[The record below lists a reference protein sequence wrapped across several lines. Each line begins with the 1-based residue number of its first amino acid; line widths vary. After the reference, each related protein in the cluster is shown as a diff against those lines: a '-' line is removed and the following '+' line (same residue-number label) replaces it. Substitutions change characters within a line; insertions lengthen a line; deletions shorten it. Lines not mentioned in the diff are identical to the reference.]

1 MFSNAKFALIFSRG
15 NLTLQKIKQMSN
27 HIKIIVKPGK
37 EAAVKRFHPWIFS
50 GAIERMEGSPREG
63 DVVEVFS
70 SRKDFLALGHY
81 LPGSIA
87 VKIFSFEQAVVDDK
101 FWKSKLKSAF
111 QSRVRLGITGKS
123 SVANAYRLVFSEGD
137 LLPGLI
143 IDYYNGVAVIQ
154 AHSVG
159 MQRLLPVFTLG
170 LQELY
175 GKELTAVYDKSS
187 ETMEKSK
194 LITRHS
200 KQFLKDRSTGEE
212 TTTSPKLHSSP
223 GSPIVADSNSSD
235 QFLYGTSGP
244 VEIKETGHRFS
255 IDFIRG
261 QKTGFFLDQRGNRMF
276 AQFYAKDKKV
286 LNAFCYSGAFSVYA
300 LKGGASMVHSIDS
313 SKQAIEWTSG
323 NVDLN
328 GCDASKHRAEV
339 ADVKSYLVSTREKYD
354 MIILDPPAFAKTHHV
369 TNNALHAYVHI
380 NAEALKLLNP
390 GGLLF
395 TFSCSQPISR
405 EMFRSA
411 IQSASIET
419 GRHVTILHQ
428 LSQGPDHP
436 VSIFHPEGEYLKG
449 LILGVE

>member
-1 MFSNAKFALIFSRG
+1 MANA
-15 NLTLQKIKQMSN
+15 
-27 HIKIIVKPGK
+27 IKIILKPGK
-37 EAAVKRFHPWIFS
+37 ESAVSRFHPWIFS
-50 GAIERMEGSPREG
+50 GAIDNTEGAPREG
-63 DVVEVFS
+63 DVVEVLS

-87 VKIFSFEQAVVDDK
+87 VKIFSFERAIVNDD

-111 QSRVRLGITGKS
+111 QFRVRLGLTSGSI
-123 SVANAYRLVFSEGD
+123 ANAYRLVFSEGD

-159 MQRLLPVFTLG
+159 MHSLLPVFTEA

-175 GKELTAVYDKSS
+175 GEKLTAVYDKSS

-194 LITRHS
+194 LITRNS
-200 KQFLKDRSTGEE
+200 KLFLKTENPDHQSTVNSPDPLSPRPLAHSS
-212 TTTSPKLHSSP
+212 TTSPDH
-223 GSPIVADSNSSD
+223 
-235 QFLYGTSGP
+235 FLLGTSGP
-244 VEIKETGHRFS
+244 VEILETGHKFLV
-255 IDFIRG
+255 DFQRG

-276 AQFYAKDKKV
+276 AQFYAKGKTV

-300 LKGGASMVHSIDS
+300 LKGGAKRVHSIDS
-313 SKQAIEWTSG
+313 SRQAIEWTEQ
-323 NVDLN
+323 NIKLN
-328 GCDASKHRAEV
+328 GCDESKHQAEV
-339 ADVKSYLVSTREKYD
+339 ADVKRFLVDTREKYD

-380 NAEALKLLNP
+380 NAEAMKRLNP
-390 GGLLF
+390 GGILF

-411 IQSASIET
+411 IQSAAIET
-419 GRHVTILHQ
+419 GRQVRILHQ

-436 VSIFHPEGEYLKG
+436 VDICHPEGEYLKG
-449 LILGVE
+449 LIVAVE